1 MLQFCWNQTNQSAKF
16 PINSV
21 ILLSLPVWECG
32 LKFTIG
38 QEQPTVLASLPVW
51 ECGLK
56 FGWNIRCKEVLT
68 VTPRVGVW
76 IEIINSTNR
85 LASPLVTPRV
95 GVWIEMKN
103 EGIPCE
109 SASVTPRVGVWIEI
123 FCRFTYQ
130 SFFPCHSPCGS
141 VDWNIDML
149 TMFDTFLQ
157 CHSPCRSVDWNKV

>member
-56 FGWNIRCKEVLT
+56 YHICLSCRSVRY

-76 IEIINSTNR
+76 IEIEKT
-85 LASPLVTPRV
+85 A
-95 GVWIEMKN
+95 
-103 EGIPCE
+103 
-109 SASVTPRVGVWIEI
+109 A
-123 FCRFTYQ
+123 
-130 SFFPCHSPCGS
+130 
-141 VDWNIDML
+141 
-149 TMFDTFLQ
+149 
-157 CHSPCRSVDWNKV
+157 